1 MGFIVVEE
9 VESSQHLYLVVS
21 ARGTASNPVHA
32 IDKPDVP
39 GPGDKRLDDYRARSE
54 RVLVLL
60 LG

>member
-21 ARGTASNPVHA
+21 ARGTASNA